1 MRSGFGDSRLVQRA
15 YLRPAGLPLVTLKAT
30 QLELRLANS
39 SGPQPV
45 TPWERLWAKPGE
57 TLTVLLWER
66 PRVKP
71 LGQPWARLSEQPWA
85 MRLWEQP
92 TAKLEEI
99 GRLQVQMLR
108 QPCRRRSATMDE
120 A

>member
-1 MRSGFGDSRLVQRA
+1 LVQRA

-71 LGQPWARLSEQPWA
+71 LGQPWARLSEQP
-85 MRLWEQP
+85 